1 MKNIKPTP
9 TGEAQ
14 EVKIK
19 VRINSNGVIQLTSAN
34 VVDKKPKE
42 EVPVDNGNAETNNMD
57 VSQEVSTVPLHSF
70 LSSSLFPSVAFP
82 SFRILFLPMFC
93 YCFPLTHS
101 NVHSSNWMR
110 KSITNFRLVFIISSL
125 FLKMVFYW
133 LSHGFLFIICCVK
146 CIRRFSSQTI
156 RRQE

>member
-42 EVPVDNGNAETNNMD
+42 ETPVDNGNTETNNME
-57 VSQEVSTVPLHSF
+57 VNQEVSALKRFIFMRLNFYFPKRFV
-70 LSSSLFPSVAFP
+70 LFQVC
-82 SFRILFLPMFC
+82 LLMFF
-93 YCFPLTHS
+93 Y
-101 NVHSSNWMR
+101 
-110 KSITNFRLVFIISSL
+110 FI
-125 FLKMVFYW
+125 V
-133 LSHGFLFIICCVK
+133 
-146 CIRRFSSQTI
+146 
-156 RRQE
+156 

>member
-42 EVPVDNGNAETNNMD
+42 ETPVDNGNTETNNMELT
-57 VSQEVSTVPLHSF
+57 QEVSASALFFMIQLSF
-70 LSSSLFPSVAFP
+70 MSFHYMKFCFVSFHLFS
-82 SFRILFLPMFC
+82 
-93 YCFPLTHS
+93 CF
-101 NVHSSNWMR
+101 
-110 KSITNFRLVFIISSL
+110 F
-125 FLKMVFYW
+125 
-133 LSHGFLFIICCVK
+133 
-146 CIRRFSSQTI
+146 
-156 RRQE
+156 